1 MKQPVAY
8 LRRSYANPRRPGAIS
23 HEAQL
28 AAVHD
33 LAGADA
39 DRLLCLEDWGR
50 SGRAER
56 QHLRGEYAHLR
67 QMIVAG
73 EVSTLYSYSLSRLA
87 RSTRELLDV
96 AEACRDAGVP
106 IRLVKEG
113 TIDAATAT
121 GRLMLTFLAGI
132 ATWEAELAG
141 ERATEAAEI
150 RRGRGDRLGAP
161 RYGTLPGEAAAA
173 VVNAYNEAGTYLGA
187 ARLLTARGIPARR
200 GAWHPLTV
208 RAILERDR
216 PDLIPRERH
225 QGARA
230 RGPHRLSGLLRCACG
245 ATLSTMPRPA
255 PQAVRYVCER
265 GRSDPGH
272 SRPFMVS
279 EAKLLPWIMAEAGRL
294 VTPER
299 VQLAETAAAERAGL
313 EAQRGRLLD
322 MYQVG
327 AIAREEW
334 QTRLAAVDAAVA
346 RLDDGERI
354 VAVPELDWT
363 WAPEAVNAVLRALW
377 SEIRLDEQ
385 MRPLE
390 AVWRVPSWRAD

>member
-1 MKQPVAY
+1 
-8 LRRSYANPRRPGAIS
+8 
-23 HEAQL
+23 
-28 AAVHD
+28 
-33 LAGADA
+33 
-39 DRLLCLEDWGR
+39 
-50 SGRAER
+50 
-56 QHLRGEYAHLR
+56 
-67 QMIVAG
+67 
-73 EVSTLYSYSLSRLA
+73 
-87 RSTRELLDV
+87 
-96 AEACRDAGVP
+96 
-106 IRLVKEG
+106 
-113 TIDAATAT
+113 
-121 GRLMLTFLAGI
+121 
-132 ATWEAELAG
+132 
-141 ERATEAAEI
+141 
-150 RRGRGDRLGAP
+150 
-161 RYGTLPGEAAAA
+161 
-173 VVNAYNEAGTYLGA
+173 
-187 ARLLTARGIPARR
+187 
-200 GAWHPLTV
+200 
-208 RAILERDR
+208 
-216 PDLIPRERH
+216 
-225 QGARA
+225 
-230 RGPHRLSGLLRCACG
+230 
-245 ATLSTMPRPA
+245 
-255 PQAVRYVCER
+255 
-265 GRSDPGH
+265 
-272 SRPFMVS
+272 MVS